1 MGFEPTISTLTAWR
15 ALLAAPRGRI
25 VLRVAQV
32 GLEPTASLVLSQGG
46 LPIAYRAVVG
56 LHQYPEQG
64 SNLQSLGFR
73 PSRSTDGVP
82 GRVQVVPDGIEPSFP
97 GCEPSVVA
105 VGPRDCVAKVDPP
118 GIAPALSLIEQ
129 GRLATS
135 ASSCSRDEP
144 IV

>member
-1 MGFEPTISTLTAWR
+1 M
-15 ALLAAPRGRI
+15 
-25 VLRVAQV
+25 AQV
-32 GLEPTASLVLSQGG
+32 GVEPTASLVLNQGG
-46 LPIAYRAVVG
+46 LPVAYRAVVD

-82 GRVQVVPDGIEPSFP
+82 GHVVLSKVVPDGIEPSFP

-129 GRLATS
+129 GRLATP
-135 ASSCSRDEP
+135 ASS
-144 IV
+144 